1 MGKAVF
7 SGRLFA
13 GQPLISPLILSQART
28 TFSVMVLIVYLLVR
42 YGREFFRIGKE
53 DLVLC
58 ALVGTL
64 GLSGSNF
71 FYYLAIQKATVAI
84 AITLQYTAPVWVLL
98 TMVVVG
104 REKASVRRTLAV
116 LLALVGIALTIGLFH
131 SGVKLN
137 LLGLTAALVASF
149 SFSFYNIVGQYLV
162 GRNHQLR
169 VMVYALLAAAL
180 MWLVIDPPWKLVAL
194 HMSAGEWSFLFV
206 FACVS
211 MLLPYSLY
219 FTGLKYLDPTRAVIT
234 SCLEPVFAIVF
245 AVIFVHEQLRSLQVL
260 GIVIVLGATVMV
272 QVRGRRADE
281 KGGLRQAAQ
290 PCP

>member
-1 MGKAVF
+1 
-7 SGRLFA
+7 
-13 GQPLISPLILSQART
+13 
-28 TFSVMVLIVYLLVR
+28 MVLIVYLLVR
-42 YGREFFRIGKE
+42 HGREFFRIGKR
-53 DLVLC
+53 DLMLC

-98 TMVVVG
+98 TMVLAG
-104 REKASVRRTLAV
+104 RERASLRPTMAV
-116 LLALVGIALTIGLFH
+116 LLALAGIALTIGLFY
-131 SGVKLN
+131 SDIKLS

-169 VMVYALLAAAL
+169 VMAYALLGATL
-180 MWLVIDPPWKLVAL
+180 MWLAIDPPWKLAAL
-194 HMSAGEWSFLFV
+194 HMSAGEWIFLFV

-245 AVIFVHEQLRSLQVL
+245 AVIFVHEQLRSVQVL
-260 GIVIVLGATVMV
+260 GILIVLAATVMV
-272 QVRGRRADE
+272 QVRRGP
-281 KGGLRQAAQ
+281 Q
-290 PCP
+290 